1 MTRCRSCLC
10 FAVLASTGV
19 GQVFPGHHD
28 KARRGADRVAPLL
41 LACFVV
47 LAASCSSGGES
58 GNVLRP
64 PATLYM
70 LPNPKSLPPGV
81 TLWEAHLFTNET
93 ELIFMDRSACNGGRE
108 IHLFVSGRPAGVAP
122 RPYRPPG
129 AFANGGGICDY
140 GAGPR
145 PSDALEH
152 YEGNSLSWSGP
163 AGIVNAS
170 GSVDRQTLTG
180 FVRGLHAVSRSSWI
194 AYARQAPHR
203 SSQNS
208 ALGPNA

>member
-1 MTRCRSCLC
+1 MTRCRCCLC
-10 FAVLASTGV
+10 FAVLASVGV
-19 GQVFPGHHD
+19 AQIFPRHHD
-28 KARRGADRVAPLL
+28 KARRRACRVAPLL

-47 LAASCSSGGES
+47 FAASCSSGGES

-64 PATLYM
+64 PVTLYM

-81 TLWEAHLFTNET
+81 KLWEAHLFTNET

-140 GAGPR
+140 GAGPL

-152 YEGNSLSWSGP
+152 YEGKSLSWSGP